1 MRGYIEIMHRS
12 SVVLAA
18 TALAFASAGCY
29 TVKPVTFD
37 SFGGERIEQVWVTRK
52 DQTVVFIK
60 NADRSGDKLRGYVDG
75 QYQQLPASDLQEIRV
90 RQFSTGRTVLLV
102 TGGAAAAIGVFA
114 IVSGSDDSFDNCAG
128 NPRCDEDTPAGLR
141 SR

>member
-1 MRGYIEIMHRS
+1 MPGYIGIMHRH
-12 SVVLAA
+12 SVMLAL
-18 TALAFASAGCY
+18 TGLAFASAGCY
-29 TVKPVTFD
+29 TIKPVTFD

-90 RQFSTGRTVLLV
+90 RQFSTGRTVALV
-102 TGGAAAAIGVFA
+102 TGGAAAAVAVFA
-114 IVSGSDDSFDNCAG
+114 IVSGSDDSFDPCAG
-128 NPRCDEDTPAGLR
+128 NPRCDEDLPALR
-141 SR
+141 AP